1 VPVEKISGYL
11 FSTAELRAVGRN
23 IFLDGNTFQA
33 SPHVHKKIMVGTLQV
48 GGVLIYKET
57 RMIHKKTRC
66 HPEPVEG

>member
-1 VPVEKISGYL
+1 
-11 FSTAELRAVGRN
+11 VGRN